1 MGKKVLIVDD
11 TAFMRMTLRNVL
23 EKNGY
28 EIVGEAEDGVQAVEQ
43 YSLVNPDLVTMD
55 ITMPNMDGITAIKK
69 IMEIDPVAK
78 VVVVSAMGQKALVI
92 EALNSGAKDFI
103 VKPFQPDR
111 IVEALQKVGG

>member
-1 MGKKVLIVDD
+1 MGKRILITDD

-28 EIVGEAEDGVQAVEQ
+28 EVVGEAEDGFQAVEM
-43 YSLVNPDLVTMD
+43 YANVTPDLVTMD
-55 ITMPNMDGITAIKK
+55 ITMPKMDGIEAIKK
-69 IMEIDPVAK
+69 IMKDDPDAK
-78 VVVVSAMGQKALVI
+78 IIVVSAMGQKALVI
-92 EALNSGAKDFI
+92 EALNSGARDFI